1 MPIPDYQSL
10 MMPLLKLAESG
21 QEHAFHPTV
30 ERLADDFRLTQAERE
45 ELLPSGTQRVF
56 DNRVSWALTYLVKAG
71 LMERPRRGGFRIT
84 ERGRQVLRHPPA
96 ELNVKYLERFAE
108 FRAFRERETVPK
120 TMARGKETEEAR
132 TPAEVLE
139 DAHRRL
145 REELASELLEQV
157 KRGSPGFFERLVVDL
172 LVRMG
177 YGGTRADAGKAVGRT
192 GDGGV
197 DGIINEDRLGLD
209 VVYIQAKRWDQP
221 VGRPEIQKFVGALQG
236 HKAKKGVFITTGSF
250 TRDAQEYAEHID
262 MRIVLVDGRQ
272 LAELMIDC
280 NLGVT
285 TVASYETKRI
295 DADYFEH
302 E

>member
-10 MMPLLKLAESG
+10 MMPLLRLAESG
-21 QEHAFHPTV
+21 QEQALRPAV
-30 ERLADDFRLTQAERE
+30 ERLAEDCGLSQAERE
-45 ELLPSGTQRVF
+45 ELLPSGTQRLF
-56 DNRVSWALTYLVKAG
+56 DNRVGWALTYLVKAG
-71 LMERPRRGGFRIT
+71 LMERPRRGFFRIT
-84 ERGRQVLRHPPA
+84 ERGKQVLQHPPA
-96 ELNVKYLERFAE
+96 ELNAKYLERFAE

-120 TMARGKETEEAR
+120 RMGRRKETEEAR

-177 YGGTRADAGKAVGRT
+177 YGGTRADAGKAVGRS

-250 TRDAQEYAEHID
+250 TRDAQEYAKHID
-262 MRIVLVDGRQ
+262 MRIVLIDGRQ

-295 DADYFEH
+295 DGDYFEH